1 MDRKMVLVPGRGGG
15 ADNVTA
21 VMSRFAAEWMLRRIT
36 LGHKVKH

>member
-1 MDRKMVLVPGRGGG
+1 MVVVGGGGG
-15 ADNVTA
+15 ADNVAA